1 MIRWGRNP
9 LEPMEQS
16 VGSSEIEPLESDLVS
31 GLSHPSAYALD
42 PTANGVSAQQTHI
55 SHVFLTG
62 SRVYKLRKAV
72 DLGFLNFGTRRL
84 RNEDCLREVTLNR
97 RFAPDVY
104 LGVAPVR
111 VNPAGAHVG
120 PLGDALSDSDLEH
133 CVVMRR
139 LPEGRDALSL
149 VDSGSFSDR
158 HVDVIAHALAR
169 FHRTQALGT
178 PAPFSPGEWLTA
190 ISTPVEDNF
199 APLDGMF
206 DDGRLASL
214 ASSARQFLLTHSD
227 RFEVRRR
234 AGRAVEGHGDAH
246 LGHIWFEADGSDP
259 LFVDCIEFSD
269 QLRRIDAASEVA
281 FLAMDLTYRGHSDL
295 SERLLRRYAT
305 ESDDFHLYAVVD
317 YFMSYRAAVRAKV
330 AAIAAAEPEIPD
342 AQRRAAADSASRH
355 LDLAIERFQSSG
367 RGGLVLTT
375 GIVGTGKSTAAD
387 AVVETFGR
395 AAVVSSD
402 RLRKA
407 LAGLDAL
414 ERVSTPIDSGIYS
427 EANTRRV
434 YAGLLERAQG
444 VISSGRV
451 AVLDAAFSRSDTRSA
466 AIQFAHRRGVPCL
479 LVETRCREEIALRR
493 LAERAQA
500 GGDPSDAGPSFY
512 ATGAD
517 RFAPV
522 DPLALGVAHIALD
535 TEFPSWREE
544 LARGLQA
551 WQAEW

>member
-1 MIRWGRNP
+1 MEESQAASTEVEP
-9 LEPMEQS
+9 LEPS
-16 VGSSEIEPLESDLVS
+16 LVS
-31 GLSHPSAYALD
+31 GLSHPSAYPLD
-42 PTANGVSAQQTHI
+42 PTASDSVSVQQTHI

-72 DLGFLNFGTRRL
+72 DFGFLNFGTRRL

-97 RFAPDVY
+97 RLAPDVY
-104 LGVAPVR
+104 LGIAPVR
-111 VNPAGAHVG
+111 VTPAGAEVG
-120 PLGDALSDSDLEH
+120 PLGDAPSGPDLEH

-149 VDSGSFSDR
+149 VDGGSFSNR

-190 ISTPVEDNF
+190 IATPVEDDF

-214 ASSARQFLLTHSD
+214 ASSARQFLLTHAD

-234 AGRAVEGHGDAH
+234 AGRAVEGHGDVH
-246 LGHIWFEADGSDP
+246 LGHIWFEQDGGDP

-281 FLAMDLTYRGHSDL
+281 FLAMDLAYRGHPGL

-342 AQRRAAADSASRH
+342 AQRRAATDSASRH

-367 RGGLVLTT
+367 RGGLVLVA

-387 AVVETFGR
+387 AVVETLGR

-402 RLRKA
+402 RVRKA

-414 ERVSTPIDSGIYS
+414 EHPSTPVDRGLYS

-444 VISSGRV
+444 IASSGRV
-451 AVLDAAFSRSDTRSA
+451 AVLDATFSQPDARAA
-466 AIQFAHRRGVPCL
+466 AIRFATRRGVPCL
-479 LVETRCREEIALRR
+479 LVETRCREQISLQR
-493 LAERAQA
+493 LAERDRA

-512 ATGAD
+512 ATSAN

-522 DPLALGVAHIALD
+522 DPIALGVAHMALD
-535 TEFPSWREE
+535 TEHSSWRDE
-544 LARGLQA
+544 LVRRLQA

>member
-1 MIRWGRNP
+1 MEESQAASTEVEP
-9 LEPMEQS
+9 LEPS
-16 VGSSEIEPLESDLVS
+16 LVR
-31 GLSHPSAYALD
+31 GLSHPGAYPLE
-42 PTANGVSAQQTHI
+42 PTASDSVSAQQTHI

-72 DLGFLNFGTRRL
+72 DFGFLNFGTRRL

-97 RFAPDVY
+97 RLAPDVY
-104 LGVAPVR
+104 LGIAPVR
-111 VNPAGAHVG
+111 VTPAGAEVG
-120 PLGDALSDSDLEH
+120 PLGDAPSDPDLEH

-149 VDSGSFSDR
+149 VDGGSFSNR

-190 ISTPVEDNF
+190 IATPVEDDF

-214 ASSARQFLLTHSD
+214 ASSARQFLLTHAD

-234 AGRAVEGHGDAH
+234 AGRAVEGHGDVH
-246 LGHIWFEADGSDP
+246 LGHIWFEQDGGDP

-281 FLAMDLTYRGHSDL
+281 FLAMDLAYRGHPGL

-330 AAIAAAEPEIPD
+330 AAIAAAEPEIPA
-342 AQRRAAADSASRH
+342 AQRRAATDSASRH

-367 RGGLVLTT
+367 RGGLVLVA
-375 GIVGTGKSTAAD
+375 GVVGTGKSTAAD
-387 AVVETFGR
+387 AVVETLGR

-402 RLRKA
+402 RVRKA

-414 ERVSTPIDSGIYS
+414 ERVSTPIDRGLYS
-427 EANTRRV
+427 DALTRRV

-444 VISSGRV
+444 IISSGRV
-451 AVLDAAFSRSDTRSA
+451 AVLDATFSQPDARAA
-466 AIQFAHRRGVPCL
+466 AIRFAHRRGVPCL
-479 LVETRCREEIALRR
+479 LVETRCREQIALRR
-493 LAERAQA
+493 LAERDRA

-512 ATGAD
+512 ATSAN
-517 RFAPV
+517 RFVPV
-522 DPLALGVAHIALD
+522 DPIALGVTHAALD
-535 TEFPSWREE
+535 TEHSSWRDE
-544 LARGLQA
+544 LARRLQA
-551 WQAEW
+551 WQGEW